1 MSTTISGLATTDYS
15 SLFSSSS
22 TSDSSSTSSLNSSL
36 YDYANIKNGSYGKL
50 LNAYY
55 EKNSSTAKTSEKI
68 TEDAKNS
75 ALVKSDAGSLKSA
88 ADALVT
94 TGSKSV
100 FNLTDIKDESGN
112 TTKGYDYDA
121 IYKAVKSFTE
131 EYNSTVDS
139 AGDSE
144 STSVLRRTLSMTNA
158 TDKNAN
164 LLGKVGITIGEDNKL
179 EIDEKTLKSAD
190 INDLKS
196 LFSGVGSYAYNMSSK
211 ASMISDAATSEIQ
224 KMSNYSA
231 TGSYLSSSA
240 IGNLYDGIV

>member
-1 MSTTISGLATTDYS
+1 MSTTISGLTTMDYS

-22 TSDSSSTSSLNSSL
+22 TSDSSSTSSLDSSL
-36 YDYANIKNGSYGKL
+36 YDYASIKNGSYGKL
-50 LNAYY
+50 MNAYY
-55 EKNSSTAKTSEKI
+55 AKNSSTAKTSNEMKK
-68 TEDAKNS
+68 EVKND
-75 ALVKSDAGSLKSA
+75 ALVKSDASALKSA

-94 TGSKSV
+94 TGSESKFS
-100 FNLTDIKDESGN
+100 LTDIKDKAGN

-121 IYKAVKSFTE
+121 IYKAVKSFAE
-131 EYNSTVDS
+131 EYNSTLDS
-139 AGDSE
+139 AGESE

-179 EIDEKTLKSAD
+179 EIDEKALKSAD

-196 LFSGVGSYAYNMSSK
+196 LFSGVGSYAYNISSK
-211 ASMISDAATSEIQ
+211 ASMINDAATSEIQ

-231 TGSYLSSSA
+231 TGSYLSASA